1 MKMKI
6 SEIQSLTALVVA
18 AFDLTCVCVCVCAVM
33 YPCVCWGGVD
43 YEKPGETSDSFAS
56 TSHFCLPGSRNRNC
70 VH

>member
-18 AFDLTCVCVCVCAVM
+18 AFDLACVRGGGQVA
-33 YPCVCWGGVD
+33 CVCWGGVE
-43 YEKPGETSDSFAS
+43 YEKPGEMSDSFAS